1 MQKLCAIDSSRDLLE
16 TETLIK
22 VGGWGG
28 EGGNVANKS

>member
-1 MQKLCAIDSSRDLLE
+1 MQKLCAIDSRRDLLE

-22 VGGWGG
+22 VGGGGG